1 MYSASANRE
10 REQLFL
16 KRPGELSA
24 VALPGTE
31 GGVHPF
37 FSPDGVW
44 VAFFAEGSLKKV
56 SVLSGSVE
64 VITRLD
70 ETAEVV
76 GPGSWGEEGNL
87 LFPLSRESTSPTAWG
102 KGTTEIASVASG
114 GGPVTFLSKPD
125 SASGLPWH
133 LAPQR
138 LPGTDMVL
146 YTATSVSGRVRV
158 MAQPLGG
165 GAARLVLDRARFA
178 RYLGNGRLI
187 YEVDGDLFTARFD
200 LHSLVVSEPTRV
212 LAAVALHPGGRAW
225 DATSNVLV
233 YRPRTSRALVWVRR
247 DGLRTR
253 LGLPSKDY
261 STPVLS
267 PGGDRVA
274 VIVGDDE
281 RSDVW
286 IGDLRREIMTKVSSD
301 GLARPGLSWTPDG
314 NRVTL
319 PRVDG
324 VAARLSPS
332 ARMAPEVRKRSC
344 EMGCPS
350 GPVAG
355 PGIRERWS

>member
-1 MYSASANRE
+1 MI
-10 REQLFL
+10 
-16 KRPGELSA
+16 
-24 VALPGTE
+24 
-31 GGVHPF
+31 HPF

-44 VAFFAEGSLKKV
+44 VAFYAEGSLKKV
-56 SVLSGSVE
+56 SSAQRISGGHHS
-64 VITRLD
+64 LD

-102 KGTTEIASVASG
+102 KGTIEIASVASG
-114 GGPVTFLSKPD
+114 GGPVRMLSKPD

-138 LPGTDMVL
+138 LPGTDMLL
-146 YTATSVSGRVRV
+146 YTATSVCGRVRV

-200 LHSLVVSEPTRV
+200 LRSLVVSEPTRV

-225 DATSNVLV
+225 DATSNVLM

-247 DGLRTR
+247 DGLGTR

-261 STPVLS
+261 SNPVLS

-301 GLARPGLSWTPDG
+301 GLARPGLLWTPDG
-314 NRVTL
+314 DRVTL

-324 VAARLSPS
+324 VS
-332 ARMAPEVRKRSC
+332 AQLVLPPRGWLRKFGSALAKC
-344 EMGCPS
+344 GCPS

-355 PGIRERWS
+355 PGIHERWS